1 MQKNTYFIIA
11 IIASLSNF
19 IFAQGLDKGELT
31 VDEYIGEFKD
41 IAIQEMERSGIPASI
56 TLAQGIHESAY
67 GNSRLA
73 RSANNHFGIKCTK
86 DWEGKKEYK
95 WDDEARKSCFRVY
108 ISANDSYVDHTDF
121 LLNRKHY
128 AFLFDYE
135 RSDYKRW
142 AKGLKKAGYATD
154 PKYPDKLIK
163 TIEKYKL
170 TVYDRST
177 GILTYDTTNVKDIKN
192 VPIYASVGKH
202 RTKPR
207 SFFFKSYKPGFFRI
221 NGASYAI
228 SRKGESALA
237 VAKRFGIP
245 YKRFLKFNDLED
257 GDELMDYQPAYIQPK
272 RATYKGEETFYKVT
286 QDITMYEIA
295 QEFGVKLSTLLE
307 LNLLEK
313 GNEPQNGELIL
324 LKEKALTKPKLRSTS
339 HVDILPSPYIDDEK
353 SKNLKS
359 PVKSMTKLPNK
370 VVIPTIERPKPQ
382 DITVNTPTY
391 DNTIYADTAKINTSK
406 SKDKTF
412 LNVNVVKDE
421 RPNGNNNNTSNTVIR
436 RPRPATTTTNT
447 NTTIIR
453 RPATT
458 TNNTGTTTNTTIIRR
473 PAATTTNNTGT
484 TTNTDALFP
493 SSTTTNTNNRPNNTS
508 TTTTSENPIRNTTV
522 TTNTTTNP
530 PVYNGTNTSNYGST
544 KDYKNGGTV
553 TNTNTNTAN
562 TITRPVTSGD
572 RFINHVVKK
581 GETLYRLHKNYNVSV
596 ASIQE
601 LNSLTS
607 TVLSEGSTLK
617 IPVK

>member
-1 MQKNTYFIIA
+1 MQRNTYFIIA
-11 IIASLSNF
+11 IVASLSNF

-31 VDEYIGEFKD
+31 VDEYISKFKD

-73 RSANNHFGIKCTK
+73 KSANNHFGIKCTS
-86 DWEGKKEYK
+86 DWGGKKEYK

-108 ISANDSYVDHTDF
+108 VSANDSYVDHTDF

-135 RSDYKRW
+135 RRDYKRW
-142 AKGLKKAGYATD
+142 AKGLRKAGYATD
-154 PKYPDKLIK
+154 PKYPDKIIS

-170 TVYDRST
+170 AEYDKST

-192 VPIYASVGKH
+192 LPIYASSGKH

-207 SFFFKSYKPGFFRI
+207 SFFFKSYKPGFYRI

-257 GDELMDYQPAYIQPK
+257 GDNLMDYQPAYIQPK
-272 RATYKGEETFYKVT
+272 RAAYKGDETFYKVER
-286 QDITMYEIA
+286 DITMYEIA
-295 QEFGVKLSTLLE
+295 QEFGIKLS
-307 LNLLEK
+307 NLLEY
-313 GNEPQNGELIL
+313 NLLEPGEEPENGELIQ
-324 LKEKALTKPKLRSTS
+324 LKEKKVTKPKLRAQS

-353 SKNLKS
+353 AKNLKS
-359 PVKSMTKLPNK
+359 PVKSTTNIPAK

-382 DITVNTPTY
+382 DIVVNTPTY
-391 DNTIYADTAKINTSK
+391 DKTIYADTAKINTST

-412 LNVNVVKDE
+412 LNVKVN
-421 RPNGNNNNTSNTVIR
+421 NGGSTDNNNGTSSNTVIR
-436 RPRPATTTTNT
+436 RPRPNHTTTSTTTNET
-447 NTTIIR
+447 N
-453 RPATT
+453 P
-458 TNNTGTTTNTTIIRR
+458 
-473 PAATTTNNTGT
+473 
-484 TTNTDALFP
+484 DALFP
-493 SSTTTNTNNRPNNTS
+493 SSTTTNSSTNSNNTTNNTS
-508 TTTTSENPIRNTTV
+508 STTTII
-522 TTNTTTNP
+522 NP
-530 PVYNGTNTSNYGST
+530 PVYNGTNATNYGST
-544 KDYKNGGTV
+544 KDYQQGEVT
-553 TNTNTNTAN
+553 TNTSDNNV
-562 TITRPVTSGD
+562 TISD
-572 RFINHVVKK
+572 KYIKHVVQK

-596 ASIQE
+596 EAIQQ
-601 LNSLTS
+601 LNNLSS
-607 TVLSEGSTLK
+607 TVLDVGSTLR

>member
-1 MQKNTYFIIA
+1 MQRNTYFIIA

-19 IFAQGLDKGELT
+19 IFAQGLDKGELS
-31 VDEYIGEFKD
+31 VDDYISKFKD

-73 RSANNHFGIKCTK
+73 KSANNHFGIKCTK

-108 ISANDSYVDHTDF
+108 VSADDSYVDHTDF

-170 TVYDRST
+170 AKYDKST
-177 GILTYDTTNVKDIKN
+177 GILTYDTTNVKGIKN
-192 VPIYASVGKH
+192 LPIYASSGKH

-257 GDELMDYQPAYIQPK
+257 GDNLMDYQPAYIQPK
-272 RATYKGEETFYKVT
+272 RATYKGEETFYKVER
-286 QDITMYEIA
+286 DVTMYEIA
-295 QEFGVKLSTLLE
+295 QEFGIKLS
-307 LNLLEK
+307 NLLEFNLLK
-313 GNEPQNGELIL
+313 EGEEPKNGELIL
-324 LKEKALTKPKLRSTS
+324 LKEKALTKPKLRPKG
-339 HVDILPSPYIDDEK
+339 HVDLLPSPYIDDEK
-353 SKNLKS
+353 ANKLKS
-359 PVKSMTKLPNK
+359 PVKSTTKLPNK
-370 VVIPTIERPKPQ
+370 VTIPKVERPKPQ
-382 DITVNTPTY
+382 DIVVNTPTY
-391 DNTIYADTAKINTSK
+391 DNTIYADTAHINTSK

-412 LNVNVVKDE
+412 LDVKITNGGNV
-421 RPNGNNNNTSNTVIR
+421 NNNNSSSSSNGTSSNTIIR
-436 RPRPATTTTNT
+436 RPRPTTTT
-447 NTTIIR
+447 
-453 RPATT
+453 TT
-458 TNNTGTTTNTTIIRR
+458 TTDKTN
-473 PAATTTNNTGT
+473 PN
-484 TTNTDALFP
+484 ALFP
-493 SSTTTNTNNRPNNTS
+493 STTTNTNNTTKNTS
-508 TTTTSENPIRNTTV
+508 TTT
-522 TTNTTTNP
+522 TTTNP
-530 PVYNGTNTSNYGST
+530 PVYNGTNTTNYGST
-544 KDYKNGGTV
+544 KDYKDGGTV
-553 TNTNTNTAN
+553 TNTTNSNVTP
-562 TITRPVTSGD
+562 PVNNGN
-572 RFINHVVKK
+572 RFITHVVQK

-596 ASIQE
+596 ESIQE
-601 LNSLTS
+601 ANSLTS
-607 TVLSEGSTLK
+607 TVLNVGSTLK